1 MTDKQ
6 ITTLLLFAQ
15 NYPLQTIAKKQKVSL
30 TTIRQ
35 RIKSLL
41 KNHPKEFCN
50 ATALRNTY
58 KRNRESIRNTK
69 RLDLLDTSILP
80 IKDKF

>member
-1 MTDKQ
+1 MIDKQ
-6 ITTLLLFAQ
+6 ITTLVLFAQ
-15 NYPLQTIAKKQKVSL
+15 NYPLRTIAKKQKVSL

-35 RIKSLL
+35 RVKSLL
-41 KNHPKEFCN
+41 KNHSKEFLN
-50 ATALRNTY
+50 ATALRHTY

-80 IKDKF
+80 IKGRF